1 MTRIGVAKGRGKVV
15 LVQAGNR
22 LCRSL
27 AARIF
32 IVSVGKE
39 PHRQTSADIA
49 LLAKL
54 LSVTLKR
61 KNTRAVLRW
70 LASDKAALRRPKA
83 CLPAFAPRWSCCL
96 FFGLRL
102 VVQAPSACL
111 KFLLA
116 RPTAVS
122 LCGRGIL

>member
-1 MTRIGVAKGRGKVV
+1 MLLVSSLLQRYCAKEAEVMSIALYRAAPTTFMTRIGVARGRGKVV

-27 AARIF
+27 AARVF
-32 IVSVGKE
+32 SVSVGKE

-61 KNTRAVLRW
+61 ENTRAVLRW
-70 LASDKAALRRPKA
+70 LASHKAALRRPRA
-83 CLPAFAPRWSCCL
+83 YMYNPL
-96 FFGLRL
+96 
-102 VVQAPSACL
+102 
-111 KFLLA
+111 
-116 RPTAVS
+116 
-122 LCGRGIL
+122 